1 MIVSK
6 NARKVVLSDS
16 DREAV
21 SNRQRSVRVPLR
33 PLQTFLRE
41 VREELG
47 LTEASVT
54 IGLVSD
60 AEIARMNERFR
71 NKKGATDV
79 LSFPAVARRG
89 PRRSGLAKR
98 RRSAFAEI
106 EERLAS
112 SSVSS
117 LDKWLAVTRA
127 EERIAS
133 SARLGQA
140 SGEPYRIRSGEYLG
154 DIAISPATA
163 RRYAKKNGRTFS
175 NELRVLILHGV
186 LHLLGYDHETDRGEM
201 ERVERKLRKRFG
213 LA

>member
-6 NARKVVLSDS
+6 NARKMVLSDS

-60 AEIARMNERFR
+60 AEIARMNEGFR

-98 RRSAFAEI
+98 KRSAFAEI
-106 EERLAS
+106 EKRLAS
-112 SSVSS
+112 PTVSS
-117 LDKWLAVTRA
+117 LDKWLAVTKA
-127 EERIAS
+127 EERMAP
-133 SARLGQA
+133 RPVGA
-140 SGEPYRIRSGEYLG
+140 SGRRALQNQIRGVFGRHRDFSRDGAALCEEKWA
-154 DIAISPATA
+154 DI
-163 RRYAKKNGRTFS
+163 FQ
-175 NELRVLILHGV
+175 
-186 LHLLGYDHETDRGEM
+186 
-201 ERVERKLRKRFG
+201 
-213 LA
+213 